1 MRPGDLVSW
10 PHAQRPRARGAHLKQ
25 EAPAI
30 DLSDPR
36 VALPRA
42 RTTAGGLVKS
52 LLLIGAAL
60 AVALV
65 AGFGGVLLLRLGF
78 PDLPG
83 WTGLVIG
90 LVVLVSVLWGISKR
104 FAWIMPW
111 YYVLPAIVFLLTFTF
126 FPVLLTIWLA
136 FTDYAGARNG
146 QLSVPTTT
154 PTVDVDGVRVTVA
167 DPAGLNCDVLRNG
180 CIDVRAE
187 VYSAE
192 LLPVAV
198 VGYAN
203 GVLTLAEPLP
213 RGREPRQV
221 EMFLPGLG
229 FDFST
234 GIEDVDGV
242 EVRLLRAP
250 PFEPD
255 LERVGIQMADEVQR
269 RIVAHD
275 GAVFTLDAPLPDGF
289 EATAIARYNDYG
301 YIGLRNFTTIL
312 ARAQRSLIPVFAWN
326 VSFAVLTI
334 LINTAFGVLLAVLLN
349 NPDLRF
355 RNVYR
360 TMLILPWALP
370 NIITIQVWR
379 GFLNENFGA
388 VNRVLM
394 LFDITPEP
402 INWLG
407 VAMAAKGAVL
417 LVNLWLGLPF
427 MMTAVLGALSAIPR
441 ELYEAAKIDGASAWQ
456 GFWGVTAPLLRTA
469 LIPITLTGFAFNF
482 NNFNLIFLLTD
493 GGPPVD
499 WGTATA
505 RGTDILIS
513 WAYNEAF
520 RSQGGYAY
528 GLGSAISI
536 LIFVITVAVSLVN
549 FRVTGALKEESNT

>member
-1 MRPGDLVSW
+1 
-10 PHAQRPRARGAHLKQ
+10 
-25 EAPAI
+25 
-30 DLSDPR
+30 
-36 VALPRA
+36 
-42 RTTAGGLVKS
+42 
-52 LLLIGAAL
+52 
-60 AVALV
+60 
-65 AGFGGVLLLRLGF
+65 
-78 PDLPG
+78 
-83 WTGLVIG
+83 
-90 LVVLVSVLWGISKR
+90 
-104 FAWIMPW
+104 MPW

-154 PTVDVDGVRVTVA
+154 PVVAVEGDRVTVS
-167 DPAGLNCDVLRNG
+167 DPAGLNCEVLRNG
-180 CIDVRAE
+180 CVDVRAE
-187 VYSAE
+187 VYSFD
-192 LLPVAV
+192 LLAV
-198 VGYAN
+198 TAVDYAD
-203 GVLTLAEPLP
+203 GVLTLSEPLP
-213 RGREPRQV
+213 RGREARQV
-221 EMFLPGLG
+221 DLFLPDLG

-234 GIEDVDGV
+234 EIEAIDGV
-242 EVRLLRAP
+242 EVRLVRSP
-250 PFEPD
+250 PFAPD
-255 LERVGIQMADEVQR
+255 LERVTIQMADEVDR
-269 RIVAHD
+269 RIVALD
-275 GAVFTLDAPLPDGF
+275 GAVLTLDAPLPSGF
-289 EATAIARYNDYG
+289 EATAIARYNEYG
-301 YIGLRNFTTIL
+301 FIGLSNFTSIL
-312 ARAQRSLIPVFAWN
+312 SRAQRSLIPVFTWN

-334 LINTAFGVLLAVLLN
+334 LINTTFGVLLAVLLN

-355 RNVYR
+355 RNLYR
-360 TMLILPWALP
+360 TLLIVPWALP

-394 LFDITPEP
+394 LFDVTPEP

-407 VAMAAKGAVL
+407 VAIASKGAVL

-482 NNFNLIFLLTD
+482 NNFNLIFLLND

>member
-1 MRPGDLVSW
+1 
-10 PHAQRPRARGAHLKQ
+10 
-25 EAPAI
+25 
-30 DLSDPR
+30 
-36 VALPRA
+36 VAL
-42 RTTAGGLVKS
+42 
-52 LLLIGAAL
+52 I
-60 AVALV
+60 
-65 AGFGGVLLLRLGF
+65 AGFGGVAALRLVV
-78 PDLPG
+78 PNLPAWSG
-83 WTGLVIG
+83 LLFGLVA
-90 LVVLVSVLWGISKR
+90 LVFVLWGISRR

-136 FTDYAGARNG
+136 FTDYSGARNG

-154 PTVDVDGVRVTVA
+154 PIVAVDGARITVN
-167 DPAGLNCDVLRNG
+167 DPANLNCAVLRNG
-180 CIDVRAE
+180 CVDVRAE
-187 VYSAE
+187 VYSFD
-192 LLPVAV
+192 LLAV
-198 VGYAN
+198 TVVDYAD
-203 GVLTLAEPLP
+203 GVMTLAEPLP
-213 RGREPRQV
+213 RGREARQV
-221 EMFLPGLG
+221 EMFLPDLG
-229 FDFST
+229 FEFST
-234 GIEDVDGV
+234 AVAGVDGV
-242 EVRLLRAP
+242 EVTLVRAP
-250 PFEPD
+250 PFAPD
-255 LERVGIQMADEVQR
+255 LERIGIQMADELQR
-269 RIVAHD
+269 RILAVD
-275 GAVFTLDAPLPDGF
+275 GAVLTLDEPLPEEF
-289 EATAIARYNDYG
+289 EATAIARYNEYG
-301 YIGLRNFTTIL
+301 FIGLRNFTTIL

-355 RNVYR
+355 RNAYR

-379 GFLNENFGA
+379 GFLNENFG
-388 VNRVLM
+388 VINRVLM

-407 VAMAAKGAVL
+407 VALAAKGAVL

-441 ELYEAAKIDGASAWQ
+441 ELYEAAKIDGASALQ
-456 GFWGVTAPLLRTA
+456 TFWGVTAPLLRTA

-536 LIFVITVAVSLVN
+536 LIFGITVAVSLVN